1 MTSSKSTFQSFRFSS
16 YFINQRG
23 RCFRQ
28 RGNIFLNIQKLFL
41 NSLVENGLFTNKVF
55 EHDFK
60 FIGGTS
66 SIVVGVSIGI
76 AIIRR
81 IRPIIV
87 VTTKIIPIGI
97 VVEIVVSNEVHINFL
112 FLSNQRG

>member
-1 MTSSKSTFQSFRFSS
+1 MSSIKGTFHGFRFSS
-16 YFINQRG
+16 HFINQRG
-23 RCFRQ
+23 LCFRQ
-28 RGNIFLNIQKLFL
+28 RGNIFLYIQKIFL
-41 NSLVENGLFTNKVF
+41 HSLIESGLFTNKVF
-55 EHDFK
+55 EHAFK
-60 FIGGTS
+60 FRGGSS

-87 VTTKIIPIGI
+87 VATKIIPIGI
-97 VVEIVVSNEVHINFL
+97 VVGIVVSNEVHINLL

>member
-1 MTSSKSTFQSFRFSS
+1 MIGSKGTFQSFTFSS
-16 YFINQRG
+16 HFINQRG
-23 RCFRQ
+23 LCFRQ
-28 RGNIFLNIQKLFL
+28 RGNIFLYIQKLFL
-41 NSLVENGLFTNKVF
+41 HSLVESGLFTNKVF

-60 FIGGTS
+60 FRGGTS

-97 VVEIVVSNEVHINFL
+97 VVEIVVSNEVHIKFIL
-112 FLSNQRG
+112 LRKKRG